1 MRDFT
6 LKIPRVVLTL
16 PWPAIVK
23 LLFLLTVTF
32 ATAAAVPA
40 ANEQT
45 VAFAGSAQCLQ
56 CHQEIYADWQRS
68 DHHKAMQP
76 ASKDNVLG
84 DFNDVIVSF
93 HGIDT
98 RLFESDGTYQV
109 ATLGKDGEPGVY
121 TVKYTFGHYPL
132 QQYLIDIGKGH
143 LQALNVAWDN
153 RLAAQGGQRW
163 YHLQIDEDIDPE
175 HPFFWTRHFQNAN
188 SRCIE
193 CHSTNVRKNFDA
205 DDRSYSTSWSE
216 IGIGCESCHGPASEH
231 LRLASS
237 KQLDATHTG
246 FARQRT
252 PPLAWAFRGN
262 DDIATPSGSIGNTT
276 IDTCGGCHSRRSSIG
291 DAAPLADYHD
301 QYRLSLLDQGLY
313 FADGQ
318 IDDEVFVI
326 GSFLQSKMHGNGVTC
341 SNCHNVHSGKL
352 IAEGNAVCARCHKP
366 DRFDTSNHHRHPPD
380 STGAQ
385 CVNCHMPERLYMSVD
400 LRRDHSFTIPDP
412 QLSMVSNAPN
422 ACTTCHQG
430 KTANWAFKTMT
441 EWGTMQAAKYLAP
454 DQPGTGPAGFADLPG
469 LCIESTRLEADP
481 DPSGHPAQQTRRIPF
496 APVR

>member
-175 HPFFWTRHFQNAN
+175 HP
-188 SRCIE
+188 I
-193 CHSTNVRKNFDA
+193 
-205 DDRSYSTSWSE
+205 
-216 IGIGCESCHGPASEH
+216 
-231 LRLASS
+231 
-237 KQLDATHTG
+237 
-246 FARQRT
+246 
-252 PPLAWAFRGN
+252 
-262 DDIATPSGSIGNTT
+262 
-276 IDTCGGCHSRRSSIG
+276 
-291 DAAPLADYHD
+291 
-301 QYRLSLLDQGLY
+301 LLDTP
-313 FADGQ
+313 F
-318 IDDEVFVI
+318 
-326 GSFLQSKMHGNGVTC
+326 SKC
-341 SNCHNVHSGKL
+341 EQPL
-352 IAEGNAVCARCHKP
+352 
-366 DRFDTSNHHRHPPD
+366 HRVSQHQR
-380 STGAQ
+380 AQ
-385 CVNCHMPERLYMSVD
+385 KF
-400 LRRDHSFTIPDP
+400 RRGRQELLD
-412 QLSMVSNAPN
+412 
-422 ACTTCHQG
+422 
-430 KTANWAFKTMT
+430 
-441 EWGTMQAAKYLAP
+441 
-454 DQPGTGPAGFADLPG
+454 
-469 LCIESTRLEADP
+469 
-481 DPSGHPAQQTRRIPF
+481 
-496 APVR
+496 